1 MQVEAM
7 AALLCEAELARALL
21 LPLELLQ
28 PLEALDVD
36 AAGASAEAST
46 ASGSTTAGGGGHA
59 SAAASGAASAAASAA
74 ARGNRRK
81 EEGSSAGTVCSLTF
95 DLASEGSLFI
105 TWSDAGAVGS
115 EGAPGALATFVASKP
130 VPRFKLKQNGG
141 KSELIRGLRGGT
153 GKGQRRYYEGWVQF
167 LKLAR
172 EFGGA
177 VTVWQDKEAAVYY
190 CDRALT
196 VHRVVFGE
204 PVAAELMDSVAVL
217 APGNAQY
224 EGVVTTTRDF
234 FVGCGNREG
243 AALLF

>member
-1 MQVEAM
+1 M
-7 AALLCEAELARALL
+7 ASPLSEAELARALL

-28 PLEALDVD
+28 PLEALDAAALD
-36 AAGASAEAST
+36 AAPARAPAGPPAGRGAAENAPARANTSAST
-46 ASGSTTAGGGGHA
+46 ST
-59 SAAASGAASAAASAA
+59 S
-74 ARGNRRK
+74 
-81 EEGSSAGTVCSLTF
+81 TVCSLTF

-105 TWSDAGAVGS
+105 TWSEAGA
-115 EGAPGALATFVASKP
+115 EGAPGALATFAASKQ
-130 VPRFKLKQNGG
+130 VPRFKLKHNGG

-153 GKGQRRYYEGWVQF
+153 GKGQRRFFEGWVQF

-196 VHRVVFGE
+196 VHRVPFGE
-204 PVAAELMDSVAVL
+204 PVAAELMDCVAVL
-217 APGNAQY
+217 APGNAQF
-224 EGVVTTTRDF
+224 EGVVTTTRDY

>member
-1 MQVEAM
+1 M
-7 AALLCEAELARALL
+7 AARLCEAELARALL

-28 PLEALDVD
+28 PLEALDVAAVD
-36 AAGASAEAST
+36 AAV
-46 ASGSTTAGGGGHA
+46 AG
-59 SAAASGAASAAASAA
+59 AAASSASAGVVASVSAASVSAASAA
-74 ARGNRRK
+74 ARGNRRCGEK
-81 EEGSSAGTVCSLTF
+81 SSAGSGTVCSLTF

-105 TWSDAGAVGS
+105 TWSEAGAVGS